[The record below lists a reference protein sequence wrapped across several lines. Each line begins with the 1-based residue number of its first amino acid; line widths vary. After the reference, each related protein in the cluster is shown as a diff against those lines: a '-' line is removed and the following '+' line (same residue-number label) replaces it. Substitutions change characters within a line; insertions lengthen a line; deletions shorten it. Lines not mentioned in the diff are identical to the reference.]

1 MLLIELLNVKKSYQN
16 ATGQIEALKGV
27 SLKVERSDIYGV
39 IGYSGAG
46 KSTLIRCINLLEHPD
61 SGQVLLSGND
71 ITGSSQSQLEKTR
84 QQIGM
89 IFQHFNLLRSKTVF
103 ENIAFPLRYLRK
115 SKQEIQ
121 QKVKVLLQL
130 VDLSDKAD
138 CYPSQ
143 LSGGQKQRVAIARAL
158 ANDPQILL
166 SDEATSALDP
176 QTTDSILQLLLELNR
191 RLGLTIV
198 IVTHEMHVVQE
209 ICNKVAVMEN
219 GLIVEQGDTFEV
231 FSHPQTK
238 TTRCFTASL
247 FREGNVEKLIEQID
261 QNLGTFPNRKLL
273 HLLFVGPKANNA
285 YISHV
290 IKRFEVEVSI
300 LYGSIELVQSRPIG
314 SLFVAISGDE
324 IKILAAME
332 YLKTEGVSVHIL
344 QELPSDD
351 QEEVVV

>member
-1 MLLIELLNVKKSYQN
+1 MLLIELVNVKKSYQN
-16 ATGQIEALKGV
+16 ATGQIEALKGF

-61 SGQVLLSGND
+61 SGQVLLFGND
-71 ITGSSQSQLEKTR
+71 ITGSSQAQLEKTR

-115 SKQEIQ
+115 SRQEIQ
-121 QKVKVLLQL
+121 QKVKELLQL

-261 QNLGTFPNRKLL
+261 QNLGTLPNRKLL
-273 HLLFVGPKANNA
+273 HLMFVAPKANNA